1 MGIERIP
8 MEPVIVY
15 QTFDLA
21 EAQLIRSQL
30 EGAGITAYVQHEQS
44 ATNFDVGSGG
54 VRVVV
59 NSDQAEEARLLIKP
73 RSGNSNA

>member
-1 MGIERIP
+1 MK
-8 MEPVIVY
+8 PVVVY

-21 EAQLIRSQL
+21 DAQLIRSQL
-30 EGAGITAYVQHEQS
+30 EGAGLEAFVQHEQS

-59 NSDQAEEARLLIKP
+59 DSEKAEEARRLIKP
-73 RSGNSNA
+73 RSGSSNA

>member
-1 MGIERIP
+1 
-8 MEPVIVY
+8 MEPVVVY

-21 EAQLIRSQL
+21 DAQLIRSQL
-30 EGAGITAYVQHEQS
+30 EGAGIQAFVQHEQS

-59 NSDQAEEARLLIKP
+59 DPAKAEEARRLIKP
-73 RSGNSNA
+73 RSGPNNAGT

>member
-1 MGIERIP
+1 MR
-8 MEPVIVY
+8 PVVVF

-21 EAQLIRSQL
+21 EAQLIKSRL
-30 EGAGITAYVQHEQS
+30 EGAGIEAEIQHEQS

-59 NSDQAEEARLLIKP
+59 SEEKAEDARRLINDGE
-73 RSGNSNA
+73 SAGANA

>member
-1 MGIERIP
+1 
-8 MEPVIVY
+8 MEPVVVF

-21 EAQLIRSQL
+21 EAQLVRSRL
-30 EGAGITAYVQHEQS
+30 EGAGIQAHVQHEQS

-59 NSDQAEEARLLIKP
+59 PTDKAEEAPQLINP
-73 RSGNSNA
+73 R